1 MIPNIY
7 LAELKWFVKGG
18 YSIPQA
24 LQAATLTNARLLAMD
39 DLIGS
44 IQPGKLADVIVVDGR
59 PDLDI
64 DAAQGC
70 DGVQGW
76 PHDGEGRRG
85 RHPRTYRSRC
95 PGLRPPKSPET
106 KTCHDDNGASRRGTC
121 CAPCSGRKDI
131 ARALASAMI
140 GNWFELFDFIIY
152 GYFAAQIGIA
162 MFPASD
168 PVTTIL
174 SSLRPTASASSCGRS
189 ARWCWVRWGTGSGAS
204 RRWC

>member
-1 MIPNIY
+1 
-7 LAELKWFVKGG
+7 VKGG

-64 DAAQGC
+64 DALQGC

-85 RHPRTYRSRC
+85 RHP
-95 PGLRPPKSPET
+95 PHVPVPLPRPSPAE
-106 KTCHDDNGASRRGTC
+106 K
-121 CAPCSGRKDI
+121 P
-131 ARALASAMI
+131 
-140 GNWFELFDFIIY
+140 
-152 GYFAAQIGIA
+152 
-162 MFPASD
+162 
-168 PVTTIL
+168 
-174 SSLRPTASASSCGRS
+174 
-189 ARWCWVRWGTGSGAS
+189 
-204 RRWC
+204 